1 MDNPAAEIRYS
12 HRAKPYSSHIDFT
25 LDAKSLTAEKGRS
38 NKIYPLDK
46 IERIRLSYTPK
57 NICRLTFLC
66 EVIAT
71 DGQSVRF
78 DNLDWKS
85 LIAVERENAAFRAFV
100 TALVTRAKAANRKV
114 ILEAGCNRLRYRFTQ
129 VIGFGLIGALGLTG
143 LYAAGQAQVVVAGGA
158 FALAVYLFIW
168 LREFLGRNRPRPFEA
183 EAIPENLLPPL

>member
-1 MDNPAAEIRYS
+1 M
-12 HRAKPYSSHIDFT
+12 
-25 LDAKSLTAEKGRS
+25 
-38 NKIYPLDK
+38 
-46 IERIRLSYTPK
+46 
-57 NICRLTFLC
+57 
-66 EVIAT
+66 IAT

-183 EAIPENLLPPL
+183 EAIPDNLLPPL